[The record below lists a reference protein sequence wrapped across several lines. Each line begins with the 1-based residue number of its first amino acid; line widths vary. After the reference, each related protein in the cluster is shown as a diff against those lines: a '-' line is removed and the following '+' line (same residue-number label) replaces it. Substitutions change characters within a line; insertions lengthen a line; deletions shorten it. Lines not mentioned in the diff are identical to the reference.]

1 MRCRTK
7 HCETILYS
15 WNKRR
20 EASPRNTRHL
30 TNAGSQLVQR
40 RFRRASVKTSICP
53 ISPSSQYT
61 LLMCAR
67 HVRLIDGAHNTTK
80 LHIIILQKRSGNS
93 KKSSPNVG
101 LMLPIVYDAVPALI
115 QHRINISCSLGILF
129 SIGIKD

>member
-101 LMLPIVYDAVPALI
+101 LMLAHRLRRCPSINPTPDQHLMFAGHIVL
-115 QHRINISCSLGILF
+115 LG
-129 SIGIKD
+129 